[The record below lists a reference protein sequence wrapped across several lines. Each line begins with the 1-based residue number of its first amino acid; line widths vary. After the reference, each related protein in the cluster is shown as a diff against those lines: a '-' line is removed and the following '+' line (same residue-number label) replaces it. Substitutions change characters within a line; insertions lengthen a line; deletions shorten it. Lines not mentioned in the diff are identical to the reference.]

1 MNKLNRPTALSLGA
15 IALIVGAIGPWIS
28 VFGGLLSGGPMNDTE
43 TALIVFGGIA
53 LVIGSAVT
61 QFQMRIL
68 SILVGIGVMF
78 EVGYTWSK
86 IHEANGTTFGSI
98 VNPGWGLY
106 LTAIAGLYLV
116 ASTWVAQKAS

>member
-1 MNKLNRPTALSLGA
+1 MNNLNRPTALSLGA

-28 VFGGLLSGGPMNDTE
+28 VFGGLINGGPMNDTE

-53 LVIGSAVT
+53 LVIGSALT
-61 QFQMRIL
+61 RFQMRIL
-68 SILVGIGVMF
+68 SVLVGFGVMA

-86 IHEANGTTFGSI
+86 INEANSSAFGSI

-106 LTAIAGLYLV
+106 LTAVAGLYLV